1 MKKTIVRAVCL
12 LLIALSLAGCNF
24 QTIHEQDSKQ
34 NYGIAKPSGLI
45 NLAGWIAISD
55 HRIYLNEARVFIQE
69 LPPHN
74 PLYPFYSR
82 HAGENVIV
90 IAYGDN
96 ESLYEYGFFRDYFW
110 QEDYRQKYYRGNG
123 IWGERQ
129 IERTIERTIGNKD
142 NFIKD
147 EDGFYRDDGA
157 FGGGRWELR
166 RTYGIMPNGYGR
178 ANGYA
183 IEHLGRDIV
192 SFEVTSDTVFTFTDT
207 NLHFVDESSM
217 DRKYQT
223 TILEEFLT
231 HRGSSNRLHCLYNID
246 HIMTPEEFLLR
257 STCECAPRRYPIVFI
272 QVKDGQ
278 VMSVTEEFLFTQ

>member
-1 MKKTIVRAVCL
+1 M
-12 LLIALSLAGCNF
+12 
-24 QTIHEQDSKQ
+24 
-34 NYGIAKPSGLI
+34 
-45 NLAGWIAISD
+45 AGWIVISD
-55 HRIYLNEARVFIQE
+55 NRLYLNEAKVFIQE
-69 LPPHN
+69 LSPHN

-82 HAGENVIV
+82 HAGENIIV
-90 IAYGDN
+90 IGSGDD
-96 ESLYEYGFFRDYFW
+96 ERLYAYGFFRDCFW
-110 QEDYRQKYYRGNG
+110 QEYYWQKYYRGNG

-129 IERTIERTIGNKD
+129 IERTIERTIDNKD
-142 NFIKD
+142 NFSKD
-147 EDGFYRDDGA
+147 EDGFYRDDGT

-166 RTYGIMPNGYGR
+166 RTYGIWP
-178 ANGYA
+178 NGYA
-183 IEHLGRDIV
+183 IENLGRDIV

-231 HRGSSNRLHCLYNID
+231 HRGSSNRLHCLYDID
-246 HIMTPEEFLLR
+246 YIMTPEEFLLR
-257 STCECAPRRYPIVFI
+257 STCECAPCRYPIVFI